1 MTELIQA
8 AIRAR
13 CPLFIRL
20 LTMFLFQSHK
30 LYLCQVCPGPRLTDR
45 VSVYT
50 VRAGRRDEV
59 RAAPVRPHG
68 EALLDAQHQD
78 GALDLEPIV
87 DRTLVAVQARDLP
100 VRVHGDA
107 LGVRKGRQD
116 LAPPRI
122 VLNGR
127 LQVDRLNVDEALL

>member
-1 MTELIQA
+1 M
-8 AIRAR
+8 
-13 CPLFIRL
+13 
-20 LTMFLFQSHK
+20 
-30 LYLCQVCPGPRLTDR
+30 
-45 VSVYT
+45 
-50 VRAGRRDEV
+50 

-122 VLNGR
+122 VLDGR
-127 LQVDRLNVDEALL
+127 LQVDRLNVDEALR